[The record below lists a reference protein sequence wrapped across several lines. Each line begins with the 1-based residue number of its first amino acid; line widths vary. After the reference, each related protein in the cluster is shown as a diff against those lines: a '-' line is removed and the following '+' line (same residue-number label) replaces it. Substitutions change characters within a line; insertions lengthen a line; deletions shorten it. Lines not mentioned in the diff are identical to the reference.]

1 MKRVFG
7 LLLAA
12 VLVLTLLP
20 TVSAFGDGTAEDS
33 APGWQAEVTFP
44 DWKGYTDDT
53 ALQQNGKFCAA
64 PFLYPACLNPSP
76 LQFDPACFYHKQEAE
91 TTLLGRLDFLF
102 FSGCFAAAPRQLLL
116 SAGWWDRWSASV
128 LL

>member
-33 APGWQAEVTFP
+33 APVWQAEVTFP

-53 ALQQNGKFCAA
+53 GLSQNKR
-64 PFLYPACLNPSP
+64 
-76 LQFDPACFYHKQEAE
+76 Q
-91 TTLLGRLDFLF
+91 
-102 FSGCFAAAPRQLLL
+102 PRKEKN
-116 SAGWWDRWSASV
+116 SK
-128 LL
+128 

>member
-1 MKRVFG
+1 VKRVFG

-53 ALQQNGKFCAA
+53 RQRNTFSAASLQSAGIGRLRRGFSV
-64 PFLYPACLNPSP
+64 FLNPDEKAMV
-76 LQFDPACFYHKQEAE
+76 F
-91 TTLLGRLDFLF
+91 LLIL
-102 FSGCFAAAPRQLLL
+102 
-116 SAGWWDRWSASV
+116 WYSV
-128 LL
+128 FVHFQIHGGN